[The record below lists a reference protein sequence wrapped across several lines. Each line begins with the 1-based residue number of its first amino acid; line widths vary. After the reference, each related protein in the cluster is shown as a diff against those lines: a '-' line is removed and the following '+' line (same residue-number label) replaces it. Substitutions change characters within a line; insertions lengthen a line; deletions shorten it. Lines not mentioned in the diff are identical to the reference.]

1 MKSLKAYN
9 IEYQKHIQN
18 PSYIPRTL
26 MVIDYDMLLPD
37 VINNLKTTNIK
48 AILKFVM
55 GFTNGLANPNIV
67 IEWLK
72 SHK

>member
-1 MKSLKAYN
+1 MKYLEAYN

-18 PSYIPRTL
+18 PIYIPRTL

-37 VINNLKTTNIK
+37 VINDLKTTNIET
-48 AILKFVM
+48 ILQFVM
-55 GFTNGLANPNIV
+55 EFTNGLANPNTV
-67 IEWLK
+67 RDWLK

>member
-1 MKSLKAYN
+1 MKSLETYN
-9 IEYQKHIQN
+9 IEYQKHIKN
-18 PSYIPRTL
+18 PSYVSRTL

-37 VINNLKTTNIK
+37 VINDLKTTNIE

-55 GFTNGLANPNIV
+55 DFTNGLANPTTV

>member
-1 MKSLKAYN
+1 MKSLEAYT
-9 IEYQKHIQN
+9 IEYHKYIQN
-18 PSYIPRTL
+18 PIYIPRAL

-37 VINNLKTTNIK
+37 VINDLKTTNIK

-55 GFTNGLANPNIV
+55 EFTNGLADPNTV

>member
-1 MKSLKAYN
+1 MKHLEEYN

-18 PSYIPRTL
+18 PIYIPRTL

-37 VINNLKTTNIK
+37 VINDLKTTNIK

-55 GFTNGLANPNIV
+55 EFTNGLANPNTV
-67 IEWLK
+67 REWLK
-72 SHK
+72 YHK

>member
-1 MKSLKAYN
+1 
-9 IEYQKHIQN
+9 
-18 PSYIPRTL
+18 

-37 VINNLKTTNIK
+37 VINDLKTTNIK

-55 GFTNGLANPNIV
+55 EFTNGLADPNTV

>member
-9 IEYQKHIQN
+9 IESQKHIQN
-18 PSYIPRTL
+18 PIYIPRTL

-37 VINNLKTTNIK
+37 VINALKTTNIK

-55 GFTNGLANPNIV
+55 EFTNGLANPSIV
-67 IEWLK
+67 REWLK

>member
-1 MKSLKAYN
+1 MKSLEAYN

-18 PSYIPRTL
+18 PIYIPRTA

-37 VINNLKTTNIK
+37 VINDLKTTNIE

-55 GFTNGLANPNIV
+55 EFTNGLANPNTV